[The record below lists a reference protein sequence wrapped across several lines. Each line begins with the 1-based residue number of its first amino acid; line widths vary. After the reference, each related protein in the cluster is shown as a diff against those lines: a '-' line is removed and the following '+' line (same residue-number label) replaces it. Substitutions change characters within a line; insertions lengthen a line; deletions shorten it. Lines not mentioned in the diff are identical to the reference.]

1 MFNKKRSLF
10 LITLAFMLSISA
22 VAAADLNSTDDMTAG
37 DVEEEPPSGSD
48 MELSQDDQDNLAA
61 SKPAYEL
68 TSSDVTMYYLNGT
81 SYEVTLSQG
90 GNPISNATVT
100 ISVNGKDYARNTNAN
115 GVAKLQI
122 GLKPNQYTIS
132 ATYDGLKTTNTLKV
146 LPVVSGK
153 DVSAY
158 YGNSIVYTATFLNNQ
173 GKALANT
180 NVQFTING
188 VTYTRKTDSNG
199 VATMPIGLR
208 AGSYVINAIHPNG
221 YKISNKINVKTT
233 VTASDFTK
241 YYGGSSKFSA
251 KFLDKKGNVLKNR
264 QIKFIA
270 HGNTFTATT
279 NSNGVAYLAII
290 SKPTSFTV
298 TSVNPV
304 TGEKVNKK
312 VTIKSTLSASNINT
326 FTYLTPTFKVKLLD
340 KNTGKA
346 IANKNIQITA
356 NGATK
361 TVKTDSNG
369 VASLSLKYTSKGTY
383 KITTKDPNT
392 GYVQTNYAYVKWAT
406 LTASS
411 MTVREKTSQT
421 FIVKLTDQNRKT
433 VANANVQIT
442 INGVTKTAKTDSN
455 GLARMTYKLDAGTY
469 YFTTKDPSTG
479 YVLKT
484 KIYVKESNSGKTYNK
499 YGVSEDGKTILA
511 IGRAS
516 ASGELSTYGYTFYVT
531 EFSRVCPYCHSTELY
546 WSIFWAGSETAN
558 YGVFPATGNKE
569 GGSAEGHIFCAHCD
583 SDWSVFG
590 HNHGGSGGNLKV
602 VTPTASCTKADAY
615 ALKNGNYVYP

>member
-1 MFNKKRSLF
+1 MFNKKMSLF

-22 VAAADLNSTDDMTAG
+22 VAAADLDSTDDMVAG

-48 MELSQDDQDNLAA
+48 MELSQDDQDTLAA
-61 SKPAYEL
+61 SKSAYEL

-100 ISVNGKDYARNTNAN
+100 ISVNGKDYTRTTNAN

-208 AGSYVINAIHPNG
+208 AGKYVINAIHPNG

-270 HGNTFTATT
+270 HGNTYTATT

-326 FTYLTPTFKVKLLD
+326 FTYLTPTFKVTFMNMK
-340 KNTGKA
+340 TGKVN
-346 IANKNIQITA
+346 ANKNVPITT
-356 NGATK
+356 NGVTK

-383 KITTKDPNT
+383 KITTKDLNT

-411 MTVREKTSQT
+411 MTVKPDTSQT
-421 FIVKLTDQNRKT
+421 FKVKLTDQNRK
-433 VANANVQIT
+433 VVPNSNVQIT
-442 INGVTKTAKTDSN
+442 INGVTKTVKTDSK
-455 GLARMTYKLDAGTY
+455 GIASTGYKLPVGTY

-479 YVLKT
+479 YILKT
-484 KIYVKESNSGKTYNK
+484 KIYVKDFTTYNK
-499 YGVSEDGKTILA
+499 YGVSDDGRTLMA

-516 ASGELSTYGYTFYVT
+516 AAGELSKYGYTFYAT
-531 EFSRVCPYCHSTELY
+531 ELLRECPYCHSHELY
-546 WSIFWAGSETAN
+546 WGIFWASTEYAN
-558 YGVFPATGNKE
+558 YGIFPATGNYE
-569 GGSAEGHIFCAHCD
+569 GGSAEGHIFCAQCD
-583 SDWSVFG
+583 SDWSIFG
-590 HNHGGSGGNLKV
+590 HNHGGTGGDLTVISG
-602 VTPTASCTKADAY
+602 PSSCTKEDAY
-615 ALKNGNYVYP
+615 TLKNGNYVHS